1 MGSQVCLLEEEE
13 GEQKLATVDMVAD
26 YRFRGTVVTV
36 KIKEAYGFIRSERVE
51 NDIFFGLN
59 HCVLELRKMEP
70 KSLLH
75 QEVMFTLQHNDK
87 RQSLGA
93 RKVEAVLES
102 WEPARLR
109 GRIMEWREQGCLLQ
123 VTSGSGLANLANRLW
138 CSEQQCNK
146 LERGKLGVVVSFQ
159 LGVSATFRLEA
170 RQVEL
175 EAGGGKPKQRVRAKS
190 HSSVS
195 EGDQLMAVKAVT
207 SEEFSS
213 DLIADIA
220 TIDVAGLHTV
230 FDRQLR
236 QRLVALVHQPVGSKL
251 ILAVILRAVTL
262 GSGKVQDMITRMIM
276 TNFMESS
283 TTKQGCAVVQAC
295 LEKFSEDNK
304 LLIAEQLLELEEL
317 EQFTDLWVHGSHIF
331 SLCLNIL
338 DSSSLAAVAFTLS
351 SHYSSLARHV
361 RHYHSVKALLVR
373 ISNTDSLPEILP
385 ELEQDLVGLACDRF
399 GHFVVSALLEVV
411 PPSIRKRLV
420 GHLQGQ
426 VAELAC
432 HPVCCSVMVTAVQV
446 AAPGQQ
452 AALIEEV
459 CTVGSDQADMDIIR
473 LTRDRHGHEVVLAM
487 LKVSQHRQV
496 HNLLK
501 ASILCK
507 QDELV
512 GSEWAAK
519 VFKTIKTE
527 FHNKA

>member
-1 MGSQVCLLEEEE
+1 MGSQVSLQEEEE

-26 YRFRGTVVTV
+26 YRFMGTVVSV
-36 KIKEAYGFIRSERVE
+36 KSKEAYGFIRSEQVE

-59 HCVLELRKMEP
+59 HCVLDFRQLEP
-70 KSLLH
+70 KNLLH
-75 QEVMFTLQHNDK
+75 QDVMFILQHNK
-87 RQSLGA
+87 SRQSLGA
-93 RKVEAVLES
+93 RKVEAVLEA

-109 GRIMEWREQGCLLQ
+109 GRVMEWKEHGCLLQ

-138 CSEQQCNK
+138 CEEKQCDI
-146 LERGKLGVVVSFQ
+146 LERGKLGVAVSFQ

-170 RQVEL
+170 RLMKL
-175 EAGGGKPKQRVRAKS
+175 EAGGGKPKPKVKVKS
-190 HSSVS
+190 RSFLS
-195 EGDQLMAVKAVT
+195 EGDQLMEVKQVT

-213 DLIADIA
+213 DLIAEVA
-220 TIDVAGLHTV
+220 TMDVAGLHTV

-236 QRLVALVHQPVGSKL
+236 QRLVALVHQPVGSRL
-251 ILAVILRAVTL
+251 ILAVIGRTVTL

-276 TNFMESS
+276 TNFMESCS
-283 TTKQGCAVVQAC
+283 TKHGCAVVQTC
-295 LEKFSEDNK
+295 LAKFSADNK

-317 EQFTDLWVHGSHIF
+317 QQFLDLWVHGNYVF
-331 SLCLNIL
+331 SLCLDIL
-338 DSSSLAAVAFTLS
+338 DTNSLAAVVFSLG

-361 RHYHSVKALLVR
+361 RHYHPVRALLIR
-373 ISNTDSLPEILP
+373 ISDTDCLLEILS

-411 PPSIRKRLV
+411 PPSTRQRLV

-426 VAELAC
+426 VSELAC
-432 HPVCCSVMVTAVQV
+432 HQVCSSVLLTAVKV
-446 AAPGQQ
+446 AAPEQQ

-459 CTVGSDQADMDIIR
+459 CTVRSDQADMDVIR
-473 LTRDRHGHEVVLAM
+473 LTRDRLGHEVVLAM

-512 GSEWAAK
+512 GSKWAAK

-527 FHNKA
+527 FHNKS